1 MNGLVLAAVL
11 KELGELLP
19 ARVER
24 VYQPEA
30 HVLVLRLYAG
40 RTVHLLIGADP
51 HLPRLH
57 LTPRP
62 PANPP
67 SPPAFCMLL
76 RKHLE
81 GSRLVAARQ
90 GPDFDRWVRLDFA
103 APGPDEPARRRH
115 LAVELLD
122 RRANAILVDGEGRI
136 LDALRRL
143 PAGAGGRSL
152 LPGSAYEPPPAPTP
166 LPDGDP
172 ETLGRRWLEALAE
185 ADADADAARG
195 PAAGQGR
202 SRPRPAWRR
211 LLEQVP
217 ALGRELAREALQRAG
232 IDPDA
237 PGAVAAGTAD
247 GGQEDHRE
255 PSVGQ
260 GTGASARPPAVADRR
275 AAALGEAV
283 LGWLDAARRGR
294 FDPVVVRDAA
304 GRAVALA
311 AFPVSP
317 PPGGRVERD
326 GDGRVSALCDRFYR
340 ERREELARQRLRREL
355 EQLVREALDRARR
368 RLQAREGDLARAE
381 EAEPYRLYGELLT
394 AFAAQVPRGA
404 RQVELPNYYDPEG
417 GTVVIPLD
425 PALSPQEN
433 AQRYFRRYQ
442 KAKRGRQQAGELVA
456 AAREEVAYLESVEH
470 ALAEATSVGDLE
482 AIAAELAEQ
491 GYAPAFAHLAA
502 QGAPAGG
509 APGGGGAGSRVPDG
523 SRAGAGGPAARARRT
538 GGEGD
543 GYLRYRGPGGELI
556 LAGRNNRQ
564 NDALVTRVANP
575 WDIWLHAREVP
586 GSHVLLRL
594 PHREAA
600 PSPAALEAAARV
612 AAYHSKARWSGRVA
626 VDYTEARH
634 VRKPKGARPGFV
646 RYEHARTLFVAPDP
660 QGLPPRIEALA
671 AGGDASGQPPQRPG
685 ARGGAARSAHGGG
698 AVPGAAEG
706 AQA

>member
-11 KELGELLP
+11 EELGDLLP

-30 HVLVLRLYAG
+30 HVLVVRLYAG
-40 RTVHLLIGADP
+40 RAVHLLIGADP

-81 GSRLVAARQ
+81 GLRLVAVRQ
-90 GPDFDRWVRLDFA
+90 GPAFDRWVWLDFA

-122 RRANAILVDGEGRI
+122 RRANAVLVDGEGRI
-136 LDALRRL
+136 LDALRRA
-143 PAGAGGRSL
+143 PAAAGGRSL
-152 LPGSAYEPPPAPTP
+152 LPGSRYEPPLPPTP
-166 LPDGDP
+166 LPTGDP
-172 ETLGRRWLEALAE
+172 ETLGRRWLEALAQAE
-185 ADADADAARG
+185 PGADAVTGRSR
-195 PAAGQGR
+195 GQGR
-202 SRPRPAWRR
+202 PRPRPAWRR

-232 IDPDA
+232 IDPEASGDE
-237 PGAVAAGTAD
+237 PAGTA
-247 GGQEDHRE
+247 GGRQAGDRDAG
-255 PSVGQ
+255 VGE
-260 GTGASARPPAVADRR
+260 GGGAPAGVPPVDADRR
-275 AAALGEAV
+275 AATLGAVV
-283 LGWLDAARRGR
+283 LGWLEAARQGR
-294 FDPVVVRDAA
+294 FDPVMVRDDA
-304 GRAVALA
+304 GRAVALT
-311 AFPVSP
+311 AFPVTP
-317 PPGGRVERD
+317 PPGGRIERD
-326 GDGRVSALCDRFYR
+326 EGGGVSALCDRFYR
-340 ERREELARQRLRREL
+340 ERLDELVRQRLRREL
-355 EQLVREALDRARR
+355 EHLVREALDRARR
-368 RLQAREGDLARAE
+368 RLEAREGDLARAE

-404 RQVELPNYYDPEG
+404 RQVELPNYYDPDG
-417 GTVVIPLD
+417 ATVVIPLD

-442 KAKRGRQQAGELVA
+442 KAKRGREQAGELVA

-470 ALAEATSVGDLE
+470 ALAEATTTGDLE

-491 GYAPAFAHLAA
+491 GYAPAFAALVS
-502 QGAPAGG
+502 
-509 APGGGGAGSRVPDG
+509 GGGGGRGGPGLAGTARG
-523 SRAGAGGPAARARRT
+523 SRAGAPPRDGEAPGAPAAAA
-538 GGEGD
+538 GF
-543 GYLRYRGPGGELI
+543 LRYRGPGGELI

-594 PHREAA
+594 PHREAV

-612 AAYHSKARWSGRVA
+612 AAYHSKARWSRRVA

-634 VRKPKGARPGFV
+634 VRKPKGARPGLV

-660 QGLPPRIEALA
+660 EGLPPRIEALA
-671 AGGDASGQPPQRPG
+671 AGGEGPGRLPPEGPSP
-685 ARGGAARSAHGGG
+685 AAG
-698 AVPGAAEG
+698 AVEKA
-706 AQA
+706 